1 MHKTQLLVVSWLVI
15 VAGASAAPPRHPGQH
30 YSTFAS
36 RMICKR
42 ASFQTAPTPLHKNL
56 TISVSVGGQQ
66 IPVVGGN
73 RSNMLDS
80 AGRGVLVRIV
90 QNTRRRAALLIRA
103 ASVRN
108 DCVRVNVLASWR

>member
-36 RMICKR
+36 RIVCDR
-42 ASFQTAPTPLHKNL
+42 ASFQTAPTPVHRNI
-56 TISVSVGGQQ
+56 TIAVSVAGRQ
-66 IPVVGGN
+66 IPVAGGN
-73 RSNMLDS
+73 RSNTLDS
-80 AGRGVLVRIV
+80 AGHGVLVRVV
-90 QNTRRRAALLIRA
+90 QNTRRRAPLSIRA

-108 DCVRVNVLASWR
+108 DCVRVNVLATWR